1 MRTSSFVT
9 VPAMSATRIVL
20 AGLSAS
26 LLLIGGSATTVTAAP
41 INVPWSPDAAAD
53 TEIQFES
60 DGHTFYGSLR
70 APVGEI
76 RGAAL
81 LLPGSGATDRNG
93 NQAGGITPNT
103 LAFIADGL
111 AQRGVATFR
120 FDKTGSGRTGLEGL
134 DPADPPGFF
143 DQVDDAEAALVVLK
157 DRTGVSSE
165 NVAVLGH
172 SEGALTALSLKERAL
187 EERGEQFGSLGLLE
201 PAALRFLDLL
211 SLQLNSNLDRQVAGG
226 QLTPADADANR
237 ARLAE
242 TIAALRGGQPLP
254 YPQDPALASIGM
266 SDLNAKFLSE
276 VDSVDAVS
284 IASTLPASTKVL
296 LTCSKKDLNVS
307 CDQIDRLHAALAGT
321 QVDYARLLNASH
333 SLGELGPLPATGVD
347 LFLPLPQSCEFRGV
361 LDAWAGTAF
370 S

>member
-1 MRTSSFVT
+1 MSVT
-9 VPAMSATRIVL
+9 KIVL
-20 AGLSAS
+20 AGLSTA
-26 LLLIGGSATTVTAAP
+26 LLLIGGSATTVMAAP

-81 LLPGSGATDRNG
+81 LLPGSGPTDRNG

-103 LAFIADGL
+103 LVYIADGL
-111 AQRGVATFR
+111 AQRGIATFR
-120 FDKTGSGRTGLEGL
+120 FDKTGSGRTGLDGF
-134 DPADPPGFF
+134 DPADPAGFF
-143 DQVDDAEAALVVLK
+143 DQVDDAEAALTVLK

-165 NVAVLGH
+165 NVAVIGH
-172 SEGALTALSLKERAL
+172 SEGSLTALSL
-187 EERGEQFGSLGLLE
+187 EERGADFGALGLLE

-211 SLQLNSNLDRQVAGG
+211 SLQLGASLDRQVEGD
-226 QLTPADADANR
+226 QLTPEDANANR
-237 ARLAE
+237 ARLDE
-242 TIAALRGGQPLP
+242 TIFALRSGQPLP
-254 YPQDPALASIGM
+254 YPQDPALASVGI

-284 IASTLPASTKVL
+284 IASTLPTGTKVL
-296 LTCSKKDLNVS
+296 LTCSEKDLNVS
-307 CDQIDRLHAALAGT
+307 CDQIDRLHDALAGT
-321 QVDYARLLNASH
+321 EVDYARLLNASH

-347 LFLPLPQSCEFRGV
+347 IFLPLPQSCEFRGV
-361 LDAWAGTAF
+361 LDAWAAAAF
-370 S
+370 G